1 MSYLINLSIIK
12 KFHHQTDTNNIQC
25 WSDQL
30 ISHDF
35 TWFHKNSC
43 KIIWTLKMNS
53 YDFTWNHLKSYDF
66 TWNMKFQFFGQFHR
80 KFVFFWKLK
89 KKNFVQKI
97 NFIWIHLLDYLN
109 SCEFRWIHIKFKYKF
124 KKLKKNRLDVIF
136 MKIQ

>member
-1 MSYLINLSIIK
+1 MQRSEHHYSSIESFNACITVLIR
-12 KFHHQTDTNNIQC
+12 
-25 WSDQL
+25 L
-30 ISHDF
+30 IDF

-80 KFVFFWKLK
+80 KFVFFLEIKK